1 MERLYPAHITTE
13 NLEKYE
19 YSSDSFG
26 AVMEK
31 VHELR
36 ESLECSSTGF
46 VVNNRTSAVCFS
58 YNDSYNL
65 ANVDEDEWDDGE
77 DDWEGDADECGF
89 NPYMGCYDFDC

>member
-1 MERLYPAHITTE
+1 MERLYTAHITTE
-13 NLEKYE
+13 HLEKYE

-65 ANVDEDEWDDGE
+65 ANVDEDEWDD
-77 DDWEGDADECGF
+77 DVDESGF